1 MKYVFSTLRVL
12 PIKMEYAIIAAG
24 EGQRLKDE
32 GFPKAKPLLT
42 LLGVPMIERLINI
55 FAEHGAKSVFIII
68 NEKNIELHEFLIT
81 HEFTI
86 PIHLLIKNTVSS
98 LHSFVALQEAF
109 PHWESCCLT
118 TTDTVFDPKTFGRY
132 VQEFQQSSMD
142 GLFAVTPFVDDESP
156 LYVTVD
162 NDKRIVCFSDKK
174 YPQAKFVSGGIYC
187 LRRTAM
193 LAAAQSLAAGNHRM
207 RNYQRFLI
215 DRGLMIKAYP
225 FEKIVDVDHLHDR
238 ETAEHFLLEQ
248 KMQL

>member
-1 MKYVFSTLRVL
+1 M
-12 PIKMEYAIIAAG
+12 KMEYAIIAAG

-55 FAEHGAKSVFIII
+55 FADQGAKSVFIII
-68 NEKNIELHEFLIT
+68 NEKNIELHEFLVT
-81 HEFTI
+81 HEFSI
-86 PIHLLIKNTVSS
+86 PIHLLVKNTISS

-109 PHWESCCLT
+109 PKWESCCLT

-132 VQEFQQSSMD
+132 IKEFQQGNMD

-162 NDKRIVCFSDKK
+162 HDKRIVGFSDNK
-174 YPQAKFVSGGIYC
+174 YSQSVFVSGGIYC
-187 LRRTAM
+187 LRKDAM
-193 LAAAQSLAAGNHRM
+193 QAAEQSLAAGNHRM

-215 DRGLMIKAYP
+215 ECGLMIKAYP
-225 FEKIVDVDHLHDR
+225 FEKIVDVDHLHDQ
-238 ETAEHFLLEQ
+238 ETAEYFLLEQ
-248 KMQL
+248 KIRS